1 MTTKLENL
9 PNQKTSDIS
18 ILRTDILVIRKL
30 TLQYFTDYS

>member
-18 ILRTDILVIRKL
+18 ILRTDILESDAIISII
-30 TLQYFTDYS
+30 F